1 MLLRRRKNLLREEN
15 ILLENQVQEKNIPN
29 YKMFAVL
36 LTLIIILVAALT
48 LLNIYNIRK
57 NGDQL
62 KKDLVRDI
70 IPPLFKYAST
80 HSFP

>member
-1 MLLRRRKNLLREEN
+1 
-15 ILLENQVQEKNIPN
+15 
-29 YKMFAVL
+29 MFAVL

-57 NGDQL
+57 QGDQL
-62 KKDLVRDI
+62 KKDLVGDI

-80 HSFP
+80 HSL